1 MRVPSPDG
9 HKPCGSSPTGM
20 VATSCGVLVVV
31 YTFTTFS
38 PPTVTYANWPFMF
51 RTILTWFV
59 IGPVSRIAQTLKG
72 GRALNSSVLPVSF
85 NVNHTCCPS
94 GVAEILGQKGDGW
107 GTVSTMSLLLTSTTT
122 VSVTK
127 LQHA

>member
-31 YTFTTFS
+31 YTLTTFS
-38 PPTVTYANWPFMF
+38 PPTVTYANWPFLF

-59 IGPVSRIAQTLKG
+59 IGPVSRVASTSNG
-72 GRALNSSVLPVSF
+72 GSARNTSVLPMSF
-85 NVNHTCCPS
+85 RVNQTWVPS
-94 GVAEILGQKGDGW
+94 GVAAMLGQNGDAC
-107 GTVSTMSLLLTSTTT
+107 GTVPTI
-122 VSVTK
+122 
-127 LQHA
+127 